1 MQYKIIKKIGL
12 LYLRF
17 VAKTSKVVYFG
28 DSGITGNEM
37 IGYWH
42 QDSYSMLLLLE
53 HFAKQRKNKVS
64 IVVTADDRGD
74 VIEHMIRHYEGI
86 ALRLPDGARMRKCMD
101 FLESKGMEP
110 GIMGLAMDG
119 PVGPCYEP
127 KKLLFYLAEKANKEV
142 VLVRITYSKKLT
154 IKKRW
159 DNYIIPLPF
168 TKLKVML
175 QPIGTVSG
183 EELRNF
189 KQKKEE
195 IRGFYQLA

>member
-1 MQYKIIKKIGL
+1 MQYRIIKKMGL
-12 LYLRF
+12 SYLRF
-17 VAKTSKVVYFG
+17 VAKTSKVIYFG

-53 HFAKQRKNKVS
+53 NFAKKRKNKVS
-64 IVVTADDRGD
+64 IVVTADERGD
-74 VIEHMIRHYEGI
+74 VIEHMIRHYEGT

-101 FLESKGMEP
+101 FLESKGKEP
-110 GIMGLAMDG
+110 GIVALAMDG

-127 KKLLFYLAEKANKEV
+127 KRLLFYLAEKANKEV
-142 VLVRITYSKKLT
+142 ALVRISYSKKIS
-154 IKKRW
+154 IKSRW
-159 DNYIIPLPF
+159 DNYVIPLPF
-168 TKLKVML
+168 SKIKVML
-175 QPIGTVSG
+175 QPFGTVSE

-195 IRGFYQLA
+195 IRVFYQLA

>member
-1 MQYKIIKKIGL
+1 
-12 LYLRF
+12 
-17 VAKTSKVVYFG
+17 
-28 DSGITGNEM
+28 
-37 IGYWH
+37 
-42 QDSYSMLLLLE
+42 
-53 HFAKQRKNKVS
+53 
-64 IVVTADDRGD
+64 
-74 VIEHMIRHYEGI
+74 
-86 ALRLPDGARMRKCMD
+86 MRKCMD

-189 KQKKEE
+189 KQIKEE